1 MSASSKDIAVVAKAA
16 REILIQKS
24 SGFIN
29 VSSHVSDEELNS
41 WAKYFIDTLDWHRA
55 SEAPKK
61 PVVSKI
67 VEDKK

>member
-1 MSASSKDIAVVAKAA
+1 MSASSKDISVVAKAA

-29 VSSHVSDEELNS
+29 VSSYVSDEELKS

-55 SEAPKK
+55 TEEPKAPKVAIAK
-61 PVVSKI
+61 
-67 VEDKK
+67 DKK

>member
-29 VSSHVSDEELNS
+29 VSSYVSDEELNS

-55 SEAPKK
+55 AEEPKLPKIAIAKDK
-61 PVVSKI
+61 P
-67 VEDKK
+67 